1 MIHRGYDRRNRH
13 SWSIARWQT
22 YNLMCA
28 FAGSKALSEAG
39 INSAKDLLPFPW
51 DTDHSDLPTED
62 EVADIVAEIEAVNAN
77 RATTPQESSPVH
89 QKSSEP

>member
-1 MIHRGYDRRNRH
+1 MIQRGYDRRNRH

-22 YNLMCA
+22 YNMMCA
-28 FAGSKALSEAG
+28 FAGSKALSDEG

-62 EVADIVAEIEAVNAN
+62 EVADIVAEMEAINAQ
-77 RATTPQESSPVH
+77 RL
-89 QKSSEP
+89 SSEE